1 MASPTSPVMWSLSL
15 ILLLPLLFFI
25 LKKKLQDHIRQ
36 RKHLPPGP
44 PRLPIIGNL
53 HQLGVLPHQSL
64 WNFSKKYGPV
74 MLLQLGRVPVLIV
87 SSADA
92 AKEVLKTH
100 DINTCSRPLLAGTGK
115 LSYNY
120 LDVAFTPYGDY
131 WREMRKICVLELFSA
146 KRVQSFQFVREEEI
160 DLLIDSISKSS
171 SSATPVDLSEKTLSL
186 TANITCRVAF
196 GKGFQE
202 RGLSHERFQEVIH
215 EGLAM
220 LGSFSAADF
229 FPYVGWIVDRLTGL
243 HARLERNFQEF
254 DVFYQKVIDD
264 HIQKGTK
271 EPGQEDI
278 IDVLLRLERFQTESG
293 TIQFSEDHI
302 KAILMNIFLAG
313 VDTGAIVLVWAMAEL
328 ARHPRVMRKV
338 QEEIR
343 TCVGNKRKVSESDIE
358 RLGYFKMVVMET
370 LRLHPPGTLLIPRET
385 MSQFSINGYEIQ
397 PKTRIQVNV
406 WAIGRDPKIW
416 RNPEEFFPERFIDN
430 PIDFKG
436 QNFEMLPFG
445 GGRRGCPGIVM
456 GLATVELALANLL
469 FCFDWKLPF
478 DMKVEDINMEEA
490 AGLTV
495 YKKASLLLVPIRY
508 QPA

>member
-1 MASPTSPVMWSLSL
+1 MASPTSPVMWPLSL

-25 LKKKLQDHIRQ
+25 LKKKIQDHIRQ

-160 DLLIDSISKSS
+160 DLLIDSIYKSS
-171 SSATPVDLSEKTLSL
+171 SSATAVDLSEKTLSL

-302 KAILMNIFLAG
+302 KAILMDSDYEISLSFVLACK
-313 VDTGAIVLVWAMAEL
+313 TPQSYEKSTRRNQNLRW
-328 ARHPRVMRKV
+328 
-338 QEEIR
+338 
-343 TCVGNKRKVSESDIE
+343 NKRKVSESDIE
-358 RLGYFKMVVMET
+358 KLGYFKMVVMET